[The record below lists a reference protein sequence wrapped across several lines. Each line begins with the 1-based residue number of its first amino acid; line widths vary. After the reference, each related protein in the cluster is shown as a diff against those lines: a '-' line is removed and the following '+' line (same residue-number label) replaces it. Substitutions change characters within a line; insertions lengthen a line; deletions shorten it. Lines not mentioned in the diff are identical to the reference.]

1 MMLDKVMSLW
11 SNSAATSSNTAVAP
25 LVALL
30 VSFVQPILEKMRL
43 EMVIGLERL
52 EIGIPACEWL
62 KAQSSFQLGP
72 LKRDL
77 SQR

>member
-1 MMLDKVMSLW
+1 MLDKVMSMW

-25 LVALL
+25 LVAVLG
-30 VSFVQPILEKMRL
+30 SFIQPILEKRRL
-43 EMVIGLERL
+43 EMVIGLE
-52 EIGIPACEWL
+52 IGIPASE
-62 KAQSSFQLGP
+62 QSKVQVSFQMGP